1 MDAATAASGWKAADS
16 GGGWSLADSVCARKT
31 GSVQQTGLVQFL
43 PSSPGPRASNVL
55 EAKLEDLVFYLLR
68 FSACTH
74 LLSLGAHTY

>member
-1 MDAATAASGWKAADS
+1 ME
-16 GGGWSLADSVCARKT
+16 GGGLGRGVEPRGLGLRAQDRKCPTDWLSSVSALLA
-31 GSVQQTGLVQFL
+31 
-43 PSSPGPRASNVL
+43 GPRASNVL